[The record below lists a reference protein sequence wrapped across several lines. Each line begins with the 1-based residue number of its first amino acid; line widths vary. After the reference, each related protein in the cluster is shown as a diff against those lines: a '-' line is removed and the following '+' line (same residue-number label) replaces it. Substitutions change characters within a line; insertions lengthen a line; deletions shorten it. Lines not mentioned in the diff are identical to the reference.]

1 MVCAASGGMEVGMK
15 FVDLLRMSS
24 SSLWKRKIRTI
35 LTILGVVIGTA
46 SIVVMISL
54 GLGLNRQTMQ
64 DIEKYGG
71 LTTVNVYSNDGSYY
85 YSSSDEDENQST
97 EVKYLDDEVVG
108 QVKALPHVDI
118 VSPVLRTDMIL
129 KSGVYEYYSSV
140 QGYSI
145 EALKKLNLNFA
156 SGEIPGEGEPL
167 RLIYGN
173 HILEQFSNSKTNEY
187 YWETGELPDIDL
199 ANSPI
204 FMILDTDSYWQS
216 QYGGSQEPGGEGSQ
230 AVKPPKK
237 YMVEAAGILD
247 GDMEYYDNNSY
258 SVLCDIEA
266 LKAQLKKAFKNK
278 AIPGQPT
285 TKSGKPYKE
294 IYYSSLYVNVD
305 SMDAV
310 QEVQNAIKEMGFQT
324 DSNADWVEQMQ
335 SQYRS
340 IQAILGGIGAV
351 SLLVAAIGIANTMM
365 MSIYE
370 RTKEIGIMKVLGCNL
385 SDIRS
390 LFLIEAAYIGFIGG
404 AVGLALSYGISAII
418 NRITTTM
425 YGYETSTSY
434 IPVWLSGTALVFAVL
449 VGMLAGFFPALRAMR
464 LSPLAAIR
472 NE

>member
-1 MVCAASGGMEVGMK
+1 MK
-15 FVDLLRMSS
+15 FGDLLRMSS
-24 SSLWKRKIRTI
+24 NSLWKRKIRTI

-71 LTTVNVYSNDGSYY
+71 LTTVNVFPNDGGGYNSYG
-85 YSSSDEDENQST
+85 SNSSDEEDSGAT
-97 EVKYLDDEVVG
+97 EVKYLDDEVIE
-108 QVKALPHVDI
+108 QLRELPHVKI
-118 VSPVLRTDMIL
+118 VSPVLSADVIL
-129 KSGVYEYYSSV
+129 KSGVYETNCRV
-140 QGYSI
+140 EGYST
-145 EALKKLNLNFA
+145 EALHNLNLSFA
-156 SGEIPGEGEPL
+156 SGEIPKEGEPL

-173 HILEQFSNSKTNEY
+173 HILEDFRNSKTGEFF
-187 YWETGELPDIDL
+187 WETGVLPDIDL
-199 ANSPI
+199 QESPM
-204 FMILDTDSYWQS
+204 FMILDTESYWQS
-216 QYGGSQEPGGEGSQ
+216 QSSGTSGENGETTA

-237 YMVEAAGILD
+237 YIIETAGVLAGGEQD
-247 GDMEYYDNNSY
+247 YDNYSY
-258 SVLCDIEA
+258 SVLCDVEA
-266 LKAQLKKAFKNK
+266 LKTQLKKAFKNK

-294 IYYSSLYVNVD
+294 LYYSSLYVNVD

-324 DSNADWVEQMQ
+324 ESNADWVKQMQ

-370 RTKEIGIMKVLGCNL
+370 RTKEIGIMKVLGCEL

-390 LFLIEAAYIGFIGG
+390 LFLIEAADIGLIGG
-404 AVGLALSYGISAII
+404 VAGLLLSYGISAVI
-418 NRITTTM
+418 NRITSSM
-425 YGYETSTSY
+425 YGYETTTSY
-434 IPVWLSGTALVFAVL
+434 IPFWLSGASLVFAVL

>member
-1 MVCAASGGMEVGMK
+1 MK
-15 FVDLLRMSS
+15 FGDLLRMSS
-24 SSLWKRKIRTI
+24 NSLWKRKIRTI

-85 YSSSDEDENQST
+85 MSFNSDDDSRQNT
-97 EVKYLDDEVVG
+97 EVKYLDDEVIE

-118 VSPVLRTDMIL
+118 VSPVLRADVIL
-129 KSGVYEYYSSV
+129 KSGVYEYYSSI

-145 EALKKLNLNFA
+145 DALNKLNLNFA
-156 SGEIPGEGEPL
+156 SGGIPAEGEPL

-173 HILEQFSNSKTNEY
+173 HTLEQFSNSKTNQNF
-187 YWETGELPDIDL
+187 WETGELPDIDL
-199 ANSPI
+199 AGSPL

-216 QYGGSQEPGGEGSQ
+216 RSSNMQEPGGDGGQ

-237 YMVEAAGILD
+237 YMVEPAGVLA
-247 GDMEYYDNNSY
+247 GDDNYYDNNSY
-258 SVLCDIEA
+258 SVLCDVDA

-294 IYYSSLYVNVD
+294 IYYSALYVNVD

-324 DSNADWVEQMQ
+324 DSNADWVQQMQ

-385 SDIRS
+385 GDIRS

-404 AVGLALSYGISAII
+404 AIGLALSYGISAII

-425 YGYETSTSY
+425 YGYETTTSF
-434 IPVWLSGTALVFAVL
+434 IPFWLSGTALLFAVL